1 MLNILGGLL
10 RSTTGEVFLEGKV
23 VDEPGPD
30 RAIVFQNHSLLPW
43 LTVYGNVAIAVDKV
57 FGSSKTKAERH
68 DWVMHNLEL
77 VQMAQAKDKRP
88 HEVSGGMKQRVGIA
102 RALAMQPK
110 VLLMDEPFGAL
121 DALTRAHLQD
131 SVMEIH
137 ARLGNTVMMITHDV
151 DEAVL
156 LSDRVVMMTNGPS
169 ATIGEILKVDL
180 ARPRRRPSSPPT
192 PNTRAVAPPCWS
204 SSMPG
209 IACRP
214 EPLLWLPEGAV
225 TEFDDQ
231 QKQWLQGFV
240 SGLEARKAAD
250 KLTNRSAASAAPSNL
265 DALQTAAQDRTLA
278 AGGKLVAEET
288 AKRQRHPLD
297 RMDEVSGRAKAGQFP
312 KGMDVFLTKYQ
323 GLFYVAPA
331 QDSFM
336 CRLRIPN
343 GILSAWQFRGLAD
356 AADAHGGGYADVT
369 TRANLQ
375 IREIGASQAVDL
387 LEVVQALG
395 LTARGSGADNI
406 RNITGSATAGID
418 SHELIDTRPLCSAM
432 HHYIL
437 NHREMY
443 GLPRKFNIAFDGGG
457 RVPTLEDTNDI
468 GFVACRVTDGIEPG
482 IYFHLQL
489 GGITG
494 HLDFAFETGILLK
507 PGECVTVAAAVVR
520 AFVAHGDRTNRQKAR
535 LKYVLDRMGRD
546 AFVAEVEK
554 EFAATAPAPPARDR
568 AATDGRQARPCRRA
582 SAEAGRPQLSRA
594 GPAGR
599 PAHLGADARV
609 GRDLRAL
616 RQRHDPADGVAEPA
630 DLRRRRP
637 RRRNCI
643 AAINALGLGIEAS
656 AIRRGLV
663 ACTGNA
669 GCKFAAS
676 NTKGHALR
684 LADYL
689 EARVAVD
696 LPINIHLTGCHHSCA
711 QHYVGDIGLLAAK
724 VARGEESV
732 EGYHIY
738 IGGGAASTAEQAMAR
753 EYAKSVAFD
762 DLPSMIERL
771 LGAWLAH
778 REAPTESFFEFAR
791 RHEVAELRD
800 LAARAPELVA

>member
-1 MLNILGGLL
+1 
-10 RSTTGEVFLEGKV
+10 
-23 VDEPGPD
+23 
-30 RAIVFQNHSLLPW
+30 
-43 LTVYGNVAIAVDKV
+43 
-57 FGSSKTKAERH
+57 
-68 DWVMHNLEL
+68 
-77 VQMAQAKDKRP
+77 MAD
-88 HEVSGGMKQRVGIA
+88 
-102 RALAMQPK
+102 
-110 VLLMDEPFGAL
+110 
-121 DALTRAHLQD
+121 
-131 SVMEIH
+131 
-137 ARLGNTVMMITHDV
+137 
-151 DEAVL
+151 
-156 LSDRVVMMTNGPS
+156 
-169 ATIGEILKVDL
+169 
-180 ARPRRRPSSPPT
+180 
-192 PNTRAVAPPCWS
+192 
-204 SSMPG
+204 
-209 IACRP
+209 
-214 EPLLWLPEGAV
+214 
-225 TEFDDQ
+225 FDDQ

-240 SGLEARKAAD
+240 SGIEARKAAD
-250 KLTNRSAASAAPSNL
+250 KLASRAPGAPAAAPIGP
-265 DALQTAAQDRTLA
+265 DALQHAAQDRAIA

-288 AKRQRHPLD
+288 AKRARHPLD
-297 RMDEVSGRAKAGQFP
+297 RWDEVVARAEARQFP
-312 KGMDVFLTKYQ
+312 RGVDVLLTKYH

-331 QDSFM
+331 QNSYM

-343 GILSAWQFRGLAD
+343 GILNTWQMRGLAD
-356 AADAHGGGYADVT
+356 AADAFGGGYADVT

-375 IREIGASQAVDL
+375 IREIAAEHGVDL
-387 LEVVQALG
+387 LLAVQDLG

-406 RNITGSATAGID
+406 RNITGSPTAGID
-418 SHELIDTRPLCSAM
+418 PQELYDTRPLCRAM

-468 GFVACRVTDGIEPG
+468 GFVACRVTNSATGGIEPG

-494 HLDFAFETGILLK
+494 HLDFAFETGVLLR
-507 PGECVTVAAAVVR
+507 PGECVSVAAAVVR

-554 EFAATAPAPPARDR
+554 EYGQPLRR
-568 AATDGRQARPCRRA
+568 AAGAAIAPRPLA
-582 SAEAGRPQLSRA
+582 DKHGHVGVHPQKQAGRNY
-594 GPAGR
+594 
-599 PAHLGADARV
+599 LGLVLPV
-609 GRDLRAL
+609 GRLTAEQMRGLAEISERFGSGTIRLTVWQNLLISDV
-616 RQRHDPADGVAEPA
+616 ADRDVGI
-630 DLRRRRP
+630 
-637 RRRNCI
+637 CI

-724 VARGEESV
+724 VDRGEDSV
-732 EGYHIY
+732 EGYHVY

-762 DLPSMIERL
+762 DLPPLIERL
-771 LGAWLAH
+771 LGVWLAH
-778 REAPTESFFEFAR
+778 RAAPTESFFEFTR
-791 RHEVAELRD
+791 RHEVAALRD
-800 LAARAPELVA
+800 LASSAAVALVA